1 MRVDAKGKVIDTQY
15 RLVSRESASTKR
27 EAAAARAR
35 RDESAARTNSER
47 PYSYQ
52 DPWRAAPQ
60 WDSRWDYGQRGRQQ
74 QPEVRRADPNS
85 FWNYHR

>member
-1 MRVDAKGKVIDTQY
+1 M
-15 RLVSRESASTKR
+15 S
-27 EAAAARAR
+27 
-35 RDESAARTNSER
+35 SAARTNSER

-60 WDSRWDYGQRGRQQ
+60 WDLRWDYGQRGRQQ
-74 QPEVRRADPNS
+74 QPEVRRADPNT